1 MKKILASLLVSL
13 FLLISCSDRPPVDII
28 NPDAEY
34 LYFYGATC
42 PHCQELNRI
51 AEERDLY
58 SQISVEKREVYQNP
72 ENRDIFLALI
82 EEIQPRSDWV
92 PFVYDTVTGEVAVWV
107 RPALE
112 MMTSRLGQTDLTDI
126 QETQADEEMQED
138 QQSVITAS
146 WSAN

>member
-13 FLLISCSDRPPVDII
+13 FLLVSCGERPPVDII

-42 PHCQELNRI
+42 PHCQELNKI

-58 SQISVEKREVYQNP
+58 SQISVEKREVYNNP

-82 EEIQPRSDWV
+82 EEIEPRSDWV

-112 MMTSRLGQTDLTDI
+112 MMTSRLGQTNQADI

-138 QQSVITAS
+138 QQSIITAS